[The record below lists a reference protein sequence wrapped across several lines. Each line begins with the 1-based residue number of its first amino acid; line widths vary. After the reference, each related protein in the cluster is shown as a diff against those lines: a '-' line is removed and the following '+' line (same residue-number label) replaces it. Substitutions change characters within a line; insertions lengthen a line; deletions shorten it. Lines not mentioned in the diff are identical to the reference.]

1 LDQKTSLVSAI
12 DSTTTTTTSKQEDE
26 VMNISIAKPKKHKK
40 RNHSELK

>member
-1 LDQKTSLVSAI
+1 MDQKTSLVSAI
-12 DSTTTTTTSKQEDE
+12 DSTTTSKQEDE

>member
-1 LDQKTSLVSAI
+1 MDQKTSLVSAI
-12 DSTTTTTTSKQEDE
+12 DSTTTKSKQEDE